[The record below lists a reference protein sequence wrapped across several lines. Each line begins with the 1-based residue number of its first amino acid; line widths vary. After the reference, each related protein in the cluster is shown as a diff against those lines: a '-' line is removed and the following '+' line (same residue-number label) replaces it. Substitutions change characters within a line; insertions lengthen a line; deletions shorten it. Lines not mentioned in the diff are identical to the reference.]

1 MTQTTNS
8 NKNKQGKKKKMRLSS
23 KILLGVAIV
32 ALCAAV
38 ALFGVYLSTSVQ
50 DREALEQQQQLQ
62 DLFDNASSRFSSFSL
77 FASACAEEEVPE
89 AADVPAA
96 EERVI
101 SDRFAE
107 LYNINSDV
115 TGWLIAGEEIN
126 TALVYRDNT
135 YYLDRDFYGKKNKA
149 GTVFADVENVN
160 WETDPYVVY
169 YGHHMKN
176 GTMFG
181 YMIRYKKL
189 DYFKQ
194 NTHVEIHSVYD
205 DKVTE
210 YVPFA
215 IIDASMVK
223 SNNAYFYLR
232 RFDDFVDPADPAVIE
247 EFIEE
252 LMDRSMYDIPGLDV
266 TADDKIISLVTCSYD
281 LPDGR
286 FMVFCREL
294 RDGETSEQMAELINT
309 NAVLK

>member
-135 YYLDRDFYGKKNKA
+135 
-149 GTVFADVENVN
+149 
-160 WETDPYVVY
+160 
-169 YGHHMKN
+169 
-176 GTMFG
+176 
-181 YMIRYKKL
+181 
-189 DYFKQ
+189 
-194 NTHVEIHSVYD
+194 
-205 DKVTE
+205 
-210 YVPFA
+210 
-215 IIDASMVK
+215 
-223 SNNAYFYLR
+223 
-232 RFDDFVDPADPAVIE
+232 
-247 EFIEE
+247 
-252 LMDRSMYDIPGLDV
+252 
-266 TADDKIISLVTCSYD
+266 
-281 LPDGR
+281 
-286 FMVFCREL
+286 
-294 RDGETSEQMAELINT
+294 
-309 NAVLK
+309 